1 MTRPYPLLTYAWP
14 LAVWI
19 IAFALIFIAEKDR
32 DS

>member
-1 MTRPYPLLTYAWP
+1 MTQRYPWLTYAWP

-19 IAFALIFIAEKDR
+19 IAFALIFIEEKKR